1 MGAGFSVPL
10 CTSGLFSLPEHF
22 MAILFW
28 FVLWKGE
35 KRMFTRTITIR
46 QHFSGF
52 NSTIKLIQKY

>member
-22 MAILFW
+22 MAILFR

-35 KRMFTRTITIR
+35 KRMFTITITIR
-46 QHFSGF
+46 QHFSGL
-52 NSTIKLIQKY
+52 NPTIK